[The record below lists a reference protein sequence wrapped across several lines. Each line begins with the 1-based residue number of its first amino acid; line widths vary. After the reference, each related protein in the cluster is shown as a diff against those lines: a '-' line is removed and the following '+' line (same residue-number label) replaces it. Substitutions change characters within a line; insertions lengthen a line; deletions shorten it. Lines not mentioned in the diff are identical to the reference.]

1 MKKLY
6 TVTVEFEY
14 AVLAE
19 DEREAMDYANDALR
33 DVIVEEYASATET
46 VYMPMGNVKMP
57 QVRRPDDYDD
67 TSLVY
72 GADED
77 ITLAEAIEAE
87 KARLLGE
94 AQERDFA
101 EKQGNLFGDKK

>member
-19 DEREAMDYANDALR
+19 NEREAKWSASDALR
-33 DVIVEEYASATET
+33 DVIIEDYASATET
-46 VYMPMGNVKMP
+46 VYMPMGNVKVP

-77 ITLAEAIEAE
+77 TTLADAIEAE
-87 KARLLGE
+87 KQRLLGE
-94 AQERDFA
+94 KSASDFA
-101 EKQGNLFGDKK
+101 EKQGNLFEGKK